1 MKNTLTIILA
11 VLLSITFVFTAI
23 SAVISAAVVSL
34 VDKDTIASYVE
45 MIDYKEILESDDDIS
60 DALEKY
66 KVKEDAVEEIIKS
79 DAVAEVIDIY
89 AKQFTDFIEGNEP
102 EEFTAD
108 DLKDI
113 VEDNMDEL
121 VEIANK
127 HMTNKLDEAEIERR
141 ILKAIDENAEEIV
154 EVMPSVDMIIEESDS
169 TAIDIIKVVFNP
181 AIPVIL
187 TTCSVILLVLV
198 FVCRIRNAQG
208 FIWTAIDCFLSFLFL
223 GIFTGI
229 VAVYLEP
236 LILDSYVGI
245 SSVIGL
251 AFDSAFTALGIGIG
265 ILAVLSI
272 LSFILYFIF
281 RNKILPDNHSYIE
294 VGIYNK

>member
-45 MIDYKEILESDDDIS
+45 VIDYKEIIESDDDIS

-79 DAVAEVIDIY
+79 DAVAEIIDIY

-102 EEFTAD
+102 EEFTVD

-169 TAIDIIKVVFNP
+169 TAIDIIKFVFNP
-181 AIPVIL
+181 AIPVIF
-187 TTCSVILLVLV
+187 TICSVILLVLV

-229 VAVYLEP
+229 AAVYLEP

>member
-45 MIDYKEILESDDDIS
+45 VIDYKEIIESDDDIS

-79 DAVAEVIDIY
+79 DAVAEIIDIY

-102 EEFTAD
+102 EEFTVD

-169 TAIDIIKVVFNP
+169 TAIDIIKFVFNP

-187 TTCSVILLVLV
+187 TICSVILLVLV